1 LFLTTDLFA
10 RSANKYAILTVWL
23 VMWGVEDSL
32 ARLPRGAGAGSGD
45 NCTVNQPVQS
55 GIHLVIP
62 GVGFHRIHLH
72 FIPGIAQESGI
83 LDQEQVRY
91 E

>member
-10 RSANKYAILTVWL
+10 RSANKYAILTDWL
-23 VMWGVEDSL
+23 VMWAWKIRWPGFH
-32 ARLPRGAGAGSGD
+32 AGAGSGD
-45 NCTVNQPVQS
+45 NRTVNQPVQR
-55 GIHLVIP
+55 GIRLVIP
-62 GVGFHRIHLH
+62 GFHRIHLH
-72 FIPGIAQESGI
+72 FIPGTAQEGGI

>member
-1 LFLTTDLFA
+1 LFLTTDLFV

-23 VMWGVEDSL
+23 VMWAWKIRWPGFH
-32 ARLPRGAGAGSGD
+32 AGAGSGD